1 MLPRPL
7 STTLILDFGI
17 VPTVWI
23 FFLFSFYSISRFPG
37 EFEMRNL
44 IYFCFANKQS
54 SSLCTPTKVKHHPI
68 FLSIYFFTSILLKQ

>member
-23 FFLFSFYSISRFPG
+23 FYSFSFYSISGFTA
-37 EFEMRNL
+37 NL
-44 IYFCFANKQS
+44 KCEIEYTFVLQINKAVIYIIK
-54 SSLCTPTKVKHHPI
+54 
-68 FLSIYFFTSILLKQ
+68 